1 MKMNKIVAGV
11 SAAALAVSA
20 LATSAFAGGP
30 YTYVTQKDVADTY
43 KVALSQEVSAVKVTA
58 AAGTNTIAETI
69 GVAGQSENKIAIVN
83 KLTGSK
89 LKDIILNGSI
99 KVSQTVKA
107 QSMTAS
113 GSPEDTVTFSGSV
126 DLKDFSVPGST
137 DSGKETDKLT
147 IGGGSKLLD
156 QAAVVK
162 EDTTAKAEA
171 NITLTLS
178 AADFKK
184 LLTTGDDVDYTKLYD
199 DNGLPKSDTKESIAR
214 GLVKTVANGIVISPF
229 GVKEFDTATSAGAL
243 DVADTVKFGN
253 VWTVKEVEITTKK
266 SNHVLAETNGVG
278 DVTGGSALDV
288 LFKNTFNFD
297 ALKDMSN
304 GGTVTVKFSKA
315 PATGKQYS
323 VNVSF
328 YNTSLAL
335 AATNSYAVTSDTLV
349 FDMPADFSG
358 TLSGIYGEPQMIIDA
373 TDWNMKDNKVEIISV
388 TLTPKDGA
396 DVSAATTTAAAATT
410 TAPKTNEGDTNSNKP
425 STGDKNQPT
434 GVALAIVPA
443 IVAAAGVVISKKRK

>member
-43 KVALSQEVSAVKVTA
+43 KIALSQSVDGDKVVKDGTKAISDTIGMDTQGEPKVTIKNA
-58 AAGTNTIAETI
+58 
-69 GVAGQSENKIAIVN
+69 
-83 KLTGSK
+83 LTGSP
-89 LKDIILNGSI
+89 LKDIVLNGSI
-99 KVSQTVKA
+99 KISQSVKA
-107 QSMTAS
+107 MNAAS
-113 GSPEDTVTFSGSV
+113 VEDTINFSGSV
-126 DLKDFSVPGST
+126 DLKDFSVPGANGG
-137 DSGKETDKLT
+137 SGSKETDKLT

-156 QAAVVK
+156 QTAVLTA
-162 EDTTAKAEA
+162 DTTPKAEA
-171 NITLTLS
+171 NITLTLTRS
-178 AADFKK
+178 QFEA
-184 LLTTGDDVDYTKLYD
+184 LLGTAKYSELYNNVT
-199 DNGLPKSDTKESIAR
+199 NGNNDGLAKGDTKESIAR
-214 GLVKTVANGIVISPF
+214 GLVKTLTTGIVIDPF
-229 GVKEFDTATSAGAL
+229 
-243 DVADTVKFGN
+243 TVQKFN
-253 VWTVKEVEITTKK
+253 AANTVTFTNEWTVKEVEITTKK
-266 SNHVLAETNGVG
+266 SNHVLVETNSAGTNVG
-278 DVTGGSALDV
+278 GGALDV
-288 LFKNTFNFD
+288 YFKNTFNFD

-396 DVSAATTTAAAATT
+396 DVSAATTTAPAAST

>member
-43 KVALSQEVSAVKVTA
+43 KIALYQSVDGDKVVKDGTKAISDTIGMDSQGEPKVTIKNA
-58 AAGTNTIAETI
+58 
-69 GVAGQSENKIAIVN
+69 
-83 KLTGSK
+83 LTGSP
-89 LKDIILNGSI
+89 LKDIVLNGSI
-99 KVSQTVKA
+99 KVSQSVKA
-107 QSMTAS
+107 MNAAS
-113 GSPEDTVTFSGSV
+113 VEDTVNFSGSV
-126 DLKDFSVPGST
+126 DLKDFSVPGA
-137 DSGKETDKLT
+137 SGGSGSKETDKVT
-147 IGGGSKLLD
+147 IGGGTKLLD
-156 QAAVVK
+156 QTAVLTA
-162 EDTTAKAEA
+162 DTTPKAEA
-171 NITLTLS
+171 NITLTLNVDQFK
-178 AADFKK
+178 ALLGTTKYNELYNAD
-184 LLTTGDDVDYTKLYD
+184 
-199 DNGLPKSDTKESIAR
+199 GLAKGDTKESIAR
-214 GLVKTVANGIVISPF
+214 GLVQTATTGIVIDPF
-229 GVKEFDTATSAGAL
+229 AMQKFNAAN
-243 DVADTVKFGN
+243 TVTFTN
-253 VWTVKEVEITTKK
+253 AWTVKEVEITTKK

-288 LFKNTFNFD
+288 YFKNTFNFD

>member
-43 KVALSQEVSAVKVTA
+43 KIALSQSVDGDKVLKNDGATS
-58 AAGTNTIAETI
+58 NTTLADTLGIASQGEPK
-69 GVAGQSENKIAIVN
+69 VAIVN
-83 KLTGSK
+83 AITGSK
-89 LKDIILNGSI
+89 LKDIVLNGNV
-99 KVSQTVKA
+99 KVSQSVKA
-107 QSMTAS
+107 KATTGA
-113 GSPEDTVTFSGSV
+113 SPEDTVSFSGNV
-126 DLKDFSVPGST
+126 DLKDFSVPGDTS
-137 DSGKETDKLT
+137 DGKETDKLT

-156 QAAVVK
+156 QAATIS
-162 EDTTAKAEA
+162 EDTTPKAEA

-178 AADFKK
+178 AADFKV
-184 LLTTGDDVDYTKLYD
+184 LLGTTDYEKLYD
-199 DNGLPKSDTKESIAR
+199 ANGLPKSDTKESIAR
-214 GLVKTVANGIVISPF
+214 GLVKTLTDKIVIKPF
-229 GVKEFDTATSAGAL
+229 TLQKFNAAN
-243 DVADTVKFGN
+243 TVTFTN
-253 VWTVKEVEITTKK
+253 AWTVKEVEITTKK

-278 DVTGGSALDV
+278 DVTGGAALDV
-288 LFKNTFNFD
+288 HFKNTFNFD